1 MSRLNRIRSA
11 VKPIAG
17 TIKEAHVLTY
27 AAAAD
32 YHVFI
37 ALAPA
42 LMLLVSL
49 IRFLPVTQ
57 EEVLKVF
64 SDTISD
70 QAFSFIDSLASSVFN
85 SNETTTVIS
94 SLLLLVSASG
104 AIRSLMKGL
113 DEVYGTKRKEPFLIF
128 AGRAMVYTLLFL
140 VMIVVSLILLVYGS
154 GLLAYVL
161 SISPEH
167 SFLEKA
173 IPFLQDTRYFLWGLI
188 LIPIFMFLYHRLP
201 SGKRKF

>member
-64 SDTISD
+64 SD

-140 VMIVVSLILLVYGS
+140 VMIVVSLIRVQ
-154 GLLAYVL
+154 AVF
-161 SISPEH
+161 H
-167 SFLEKA
+167 
-173 IPFLQDTRYFLWGLI
+173 
-188 LIPIFMFLYHRLP
+188 
-201 SGKRKF
+201 